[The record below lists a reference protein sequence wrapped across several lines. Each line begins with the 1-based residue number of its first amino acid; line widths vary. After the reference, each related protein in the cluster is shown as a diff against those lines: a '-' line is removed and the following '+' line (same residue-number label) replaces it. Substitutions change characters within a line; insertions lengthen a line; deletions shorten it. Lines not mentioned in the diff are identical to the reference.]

1 MFDAE
6 KFSLRNQQTIVKK
19 IIIQNGVTF
28 YYLLSLTSHNIQ
40 KLKTMAKAKK
50 AAKKATKKKAA
61 KKATKKKAT
70 KKKATKKKAA
80 KKKK

>member
-50 AAKKATKKKAA
+50 AAKKATKKKA
-61 KKATKKKAT
+61 T

>member
-50 AAKKATKKKAA
+50 AAKKATKKKA
-61 KKATKKKAT
+61 T

-80 KKKK
+80 KKKKK